1 MTEEKKKFN
10 KMCLTGFIF
19 SVLPAVL
26 GLVLGILA
34 LNAHDNLDV
43 TLAYIFVK
51 GNGAIGIMYL

>member
-1 MTEEKKKFN
+1 MSDGIYIFGPA
-10 KMCLTGFIF
+10 GFF
-19 SVLPAVL
+19 